1 MPIKLTA
8 AHFVK
13 LTAARFAK
21 SFIYQFQKLVREVT
35 TMQNRLSEDEDDE
48 DE

>member
-1 MPIKLTA
+1 MPIKLS
-8 AHFVK
+8 
-13 LTAARFAK
+13 AARFAK